1 MLLIIP
7 TFMCLFASLMA
18 AGGRCKTATVER
30 DGRWRYR
37 QKTNAESAEGTIA
50 FRNVSS
56 LRLQAEGAQ
65 TTVVLL

>member
-7 TFMCLFASLMA
+7 TFMLLCLFASLMA

-30 DGRWRYR
+30 DGCWRYR

-50 FRNVSS
+50 FRNVS
-56 LRLQAEGAQ
+56 Q
-65 TTVVLL
+65 LLEAAG